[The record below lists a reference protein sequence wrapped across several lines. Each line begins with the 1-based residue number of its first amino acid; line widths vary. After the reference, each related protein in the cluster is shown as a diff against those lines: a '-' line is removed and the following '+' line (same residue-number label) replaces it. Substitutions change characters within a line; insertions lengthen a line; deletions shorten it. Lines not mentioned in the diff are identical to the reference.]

1 MVCCIEKCRLVSL
14 LSGDTRTIRDGRW
27 SWSLELP
34 GEARGLCPLNVKGIT
49 HNWFVLCRGIGY
61 AITKNIVNEL
71 SHPTVVCTTRSSA
84 EQLTGLIR

>member
-1 MVCCIEKCRLVSL
+1 MRSEVYV
-14 LSGDTRTIRDGRW
+14 LSM
-27 SWSLELP
+27 SF
-34 GEARGLCPLNVKGIT
+34 T
-49 HNWFVLCRGIGY
+49 HIWFVLCRGIGY

>member
-1 MVCCIEKCRLVSL
+1 MVYCLGKCRLVSL
-14 LSGDTRTIRDGRW
+14 LSEDTRTIRDGRW
-27 SWSLELP
+27 SWSLELL
-34 GEARGLCPLNVKGIT
+34 GEVRGLCPLKCQSLT
-49 HNWFVLCRGIGY
+49 MCRGIGY

>member
-1 MVCCIEKCRLVSL
+1 MRSEVDV
-14 LSGDTRTIRDGRW
+14 LSTSI
-27 SWSLELP
+27 S
-34 GEARGLCPLNVKGIT
+34 N
-49 HNWFVLCRGIGY
+49 NWFVLCRGIGY

>member
-1 MVCCIEKCRLVSL
+1 MVCCLGKCRLVSL

-27 SWSLELP
+27 SWSPELP
-34 GEARGLCPLNVKGIT
+34 GEARGLCLL
-49 HNWFVLCRGIGY
+49 NWFVLCRGIGY

>member
-1 MVCCIEKCRLVSL
+1 MVCCLGKCPLVSL
-14 LSGDTRTIRDGRW
+14 LSGDTKIIRDGRW

-34 GEARGLCPLNVKGIT
+34 GEARGLCPLNVQGIP